1 MDFLLIVLV
10 LAPLSLAQ
18 SAAVAD
24 TAPQSITAQPLFAS
38 QKPCAQQCFFPN
50 YLACPVDAVASA
62 IGCKYGNCPQVY
74 KTADYEAAN
83 NCYCRLDLQSVASRY
98 LSSCV
103 MQKCTVGDA
112 SVDMKTA
119 IGLYDTYCWA
129 KGFVP
134 ATATAPIPTGNVG
147 QASFTT
153 FPKDGQPNTG
163 IPSIDQSLNTLLIT
177 WILTTEGSLGSAP
190 TGTGSSDAPGNGDS
204 LSKPAEIATIVGTV
218 VGVFSLIVGILA
230 WRNCCR

>member
-10 LAPLSLAQ
+10 LVPFSLAQ
-18 SAAVAD
+18 STGTAD
-24 TAPQSITAQPLFAS
+24 TAPQSITAQPLFSS

-62 IGCKYGNCPQVY
+62 IGCQYGNCPQVF
-74 KTADYEAAN
+74 KTAGYEAAN
-83 NCYCRLDLQSVASRY
+83 DCYCRLDLQSAASRY

-103 MQKCTVGDA
+103 MQKCTVGDS
-112 SVDMKTA
+112 SVDMSSA

-134 ATATAPIPTGNVG
+134 ATTTTPTPTGNVG

-153 FPKDGQPNTG
+153 SSKGVQSSTG
-163 IPSIDQSLNTLLIT
+163 TSSIDRSLNASVTS
-177 WILTTEGSLGSAP
+177 EGSLGSTP
-190 TGTGSSDAPGNGDS
+190 TDTSSSGNGDP
-204 LSKPAEIATIVGTV
+204 LSKPAEIATIVGTI
-218 VGVFSLIVGILA
+218 VGVLALIVGILS
-230 WRNCCR
+230 WRRMRNKREE